1 MFKKPEDIGII
12 HFTGIGGI
20 GMSGIAEILFN
31 LGYQV
36 QGSDV
41 NANYNTE
48 RLQHLGVKI
57 FIGQRETNIEG
68 AKLVVISS
76 AVRETNPEVKAA
88 NSHRIPIIKRAEM
101 LAELMRLKNSIV
113 ISGTHGKTTT
123 TALVA
128 QMLDEAKFA
137 PTVVN
142 GGIINSQK
150 TNAWVGKSDWMV
162 VESDESDGSFTK
174 LPSQIVVVTNI
185 DPEHLE
191 HYGSFDNLKASFDT
205 FVNNIPFYGLAVLC
219 VDHPEVQNMIS
230 RIHGRRITTYG
241 FSPQAD
247 VRADHIRAD
256 ENGFIFDVHILDKS
270 AREEDK
276 HHIIKDIHLPMFGTH
291 NVLNAL
297 ASIAIAKE
305 LEFSDKTI
313 KSALTQF
320 SGVKRRFTI
329 TGKVGGITIVDDYGH
344 HPVEISAVL
353 KAARQATKKKIHAII
368 EPHRYTRIS
377 ALFDEFCTCCHEAD
391 FVYISDIYAASE
403 DPIKGI
409 TKDKLIE
416 GFRQHGHKHVQGFTN
431 PTDLAALVG
440 AHCEEGDFVLF
451 FGAGNVTK
459 WAHDFPTQYAEFLQT
474 KSRSRSKLAS

>member
-31 LGYQV
+31 LGYQI

-48 RLQHLGVKI
+48 RLQRLGVKI
-57 FIGQRETNIEG
+57 FIGQAEENIEG
-68 AKLVVISS
+68 AKLIVISS
-76 AVRETNPEVKAA
+76 AVKQTNPEIKAA
-88 NSHRIPIIKRAEM
+88 NAHRIPIIKRSEM

-113 ISGTHGKTTT
+113 IGGTHGKTTT

-128 QMLDEAKFA
+128 KMLDEAKFA

-142 GGIINSQK
+142 GGIINSEK

-230 RIHGRRITTYG
+230 RIQGRRITTYG

-247 VRADHIRAD
+247 VRADNIRAD
-256 ENGFIFDVHILDKS
+256 ENGFTFDVYILDKS
-270 AREEDK
+270 NREVEK
-276 HHIIKDIHLPMFGTH
+276 HEIIKDIHLPMFGTH

-305 LEFSDKTI
+305 LEFSDQII
-313 KSALTQF
+313 KAALGQF

-329 TGKVGGITIVDDYGH
+329 TGKVNGVTIVDDYGH
-344 HPVEISAVL
+344 HPVEIAAVL

-391 FVYISDIYAASE
+391 FVYISDIYPASE
-403 DPIKGI
+403 DPIEGI
-409 TKDKLIE
+409 TKDKLVD
-416 GFRQHGHKHVQGFTN
+416 GFRQHGHKHVKGFTS
-431 PTDLAALVG
+431 PSELAALVG
-440 AHCEEGDFVLF
+440 ANCAEGDFVLF
-451 FGAGNVTK
+451 LGAGNVSK
-459 WAHDFPTQYAEFLQT
+459 WAHDFPVQYQKHLESSSPS
-474 KSRSRSKLAS
+474 KSKLAS